1 MMEMISRHFSKIM
14 GGVALVVVIL
24 GSIGGLVFGMELAK
38 GGAMMFIGMAAGL
51 LVGFL
56 GTYVIVVMVFGF
68 MAQVV
73 SINSHLER
81 IEEILEEREE

>member
-56 GTYVIVVMVFGF
+56 GTYVVVVMVFGF

>member
-14 GGVALVVVIL
+14 GGVALVVVVL

>member
-56 GTYVIVVMVFGF
+56 GTYAIVVMVFGF

>member
-14 GGVALVVVIL
+14 GGVALVIVIL

-38 GGAMMFIGMAAGL
+38 GGAMMFIGMAVGL

>member
-14 GGVALVVVIL
+14 GGVALVIVIL
-24 GSIGGLVFGMELAK
+24 GSVGGLVLGLELGK
-38 GGAMMFIGMAAGL
+38 GGVMMFIGMAAGL

>member
-56 GTYVIVVMVFGF
+56 GTYVVVVIVFGF
-68 MAQVV
+68 MTQVV

>member
-24 GSIGGLVFGMELAK
+24 GSIGGLVLGMELAK
-38 GGAMMFIGMAAGL
+38 GGPIMFIGMAAGF

-56 GTYVIVVMVFGF
+56 GTYVIVVMVFGL